1 VIVHGR
7 SDFNGCGERK
17 CLCWIKVVLVF
28 YYGKMN
34 NKCELEWF
42 DGGVD

>member
-1 VIVHGR
+1 MVDLIL
-7 SDFNGCGERK
+7 NGCGERK
-17 CLCWIKVVLVF
+17 GLCWIKVALVF

-42 DGGVD
+42 DGRRLRDG